1 MAQPALPLLVQKK
14 LLAEANG
21 SRERCYLQGSRAP
34 WEGHAAAQ
42 WAQNELLF
50 SLVLK
55 NKFKD

>member
-1 MAQPALPLLVQKK
+1 MAQPALPLLVQKNCLPK
-14 LLAEANG
+14 LTVAESAAIYKG
-21 SRERCYLQGSRAP
+21 P
-34 WEGHAAAQ
+34 GHAAAQ